1 MSILI
6 QSGGHVAAAQAL
18 GARLDQH
25 GIHDWRI
32 ASGVPDD
39 GPWICRLVCGP
50 ADASTDLADAHVQ
63 SISTVLRFIARHRL
77 PPLLDGVPLALQ
89 HAMHGVHNALT
100 PAVICVSMLQASTQP
115 VPADLSLLSD
125 ALSAVRS
132 RLGAIDALA
141 TGASTTVDVGAL
153 LGFCD
158 RHDSPLRRLT
168 ADRLTFDL
176 APAPLAALRP
186 AQLASWIETAA
197 AAPAQVQIC
206 FTLRHQSDQAWLR
219 ITASG
224 LHLGLCTIAR
234 AAIAAGAEVA
244 WGANGIALQLP
255 APTPAAALHGGQV
268 VLACQPGAARDRFA
282 WALRHAGYQVTV
294 GVHPDRQ
301 TLRIA
306 PHAAVFIDAAARA
319 AWPAPLPPHCLIF
332 HRDAPPTL
340 LDADAMALSHQ
351 ARPAA
356 ISAVAE
362 HLQPIN
368 GPAA

>member
-6 QSGGHVAAAQAL
+6 QSGEHVAAAQAL

-39 GPWICRLVCGP
+39 GPWICRLMCGP

-63 SISTVLRFIARHRL
+63 SISTVLRFIAQHRL

-89 HAMHGVHNALT
+89 YAMHGVHNALT
-100 PAVICVSMLQASTQP
+100 PAVICVSMLQANAQP
-115 VPADLSLLSD
+115 VPADLVLLSD

-141 TGASTTVDVGAL
+141 TGASTTVAVGDL

-158 RHDSPLRRLT
+158 RPDSLRRLT
-168 ADRLTFDL
+168 ADQLTFDL
-176 APAPLAALRP
+176 APAPLAALSP

-197 AAPAQVQIC
+197 AAPAQIC
-206 FTLRHQSDQAWLR
+206 FTLRGQGDQAWLR
-219 ITASG
+219 ITASRP
-224 LHLGLCTIAR
+224 HLGLCTIAR

-244 WGANGIALQLP
+244 WGTNGVALQLP

-268 VLACQPGAARDRFA
+268 VLVCQPGATRDRFA
-282 WALRHAGYQVTV
+282 RALRHAGYQVIV
-294 GVHPDRQ
+294 GTDPLARS
-301 TLRIA
+301 A
-306 PHAAVFIDAAARA
+306 SNAAVFIDAAVRA
-319 AWPAPLPPHCLIF
+319 AWLAPLPPHCLIF

-351 ARPAA
+351 ARPTAICAMAA
-356 ISAVAE
+356 R
-362 HLQPIN
+362 LQPAN
-368 GPAA
+368 AGDG

>member
-6 QSGGHVAAAQAL
+6 TVGDHAGAKAL
-18 GARLDQH
+18 GVRLDRH
-25 GIHDWRI
+25 GVHDWRI
-32 ASGVPDD
+32 GSGHPDD
-39 GPWICRLVCGP
+39 GPWVCRLVCGP
-50 ADASTDLADAHVQ
+50 ADAPTDLADAHRQ
-63 SISTVLRFIARHRL
+63 PISTVLRFIAQHRL

-89 HAMHGVHNALT
+89 YAMHGVHNALT
-100 PAVICVSMLQASTQP
+100 PAVICVSMLQASAQP

-153 LGFCD
+153 LDFCD

-176 APAPLAALRP
+176 ASAPLAALRP

-197 AAPAQVQIC
+197 AAPAQVQVC
-206 FTLRHQSDQAWLR
+206 FTLRPQGDQAWLR
-219 ITASG
+219 IMASG
-224 LHLGLCTIAR
+224 PHLGQCTIVR
-234 AAIAAGAEVA
+234 AALAAGAEVA
-244 WGANGIALQLP
+244 WGTNGIALQLP
-255 APTPAAALHGGQV
+255 APTPATALHGGQV

-282 WALRHAGYQVTV
+282 RALRHAGYQVTV
-294 GVHPDRQ
+294 RVRPDRLA
-301 TLRIA
+301 LRMA

-319 AWPAPLPPHCLIF
+319 AWPAPLPPYCLIF
-332 HRDAPPTL
+332 HRDAPPAL

-351 ARPAA
+351 TRPATICA
-356 ISAVAE
+356 MAAR
-362 HLQPIN
+362 LQPAN
-368 GPAA
+368 GPAV